1 MSRASGSTVTPSV
14 KRSPPATPPAVL
26 TMTASSSAEAG
37 PGQRT
42 RSGPSSRRR
51 ERRVT
56 PALART
62 ASTMLPTARFAANV
76 QATSATACP
85 TFAPLSSSQP
95 NPGPLRRAMQAALKP
110 DMTSKAERSNRHCAF
125 ERRLVHRVTAAG
137 IDDRAAIHHR
147 EMVPQLARE
156 VEILLDQYHGDP
168 PEIAQIGDG
177 ALLLLAAGEIAA
189 APAQHVVEHRK
200 QREHVVGDRAILAL
214 ERREAGLEVLLDGEE
229 RKDFTPLRHVG
240 DTAPRALAGPEPGNV
255 GAVERD
261 RTLADRMLSGER
273 VEQARLADAVAPQ
286 HAGDLA
292 RFGGERHVA
301 QRLRRAVMQIDRVD
315 MQHRASAPDKPR
327 PRARSPRP
335 GRSCLP
341 PAPSLRAGR

>member
-14 KRSPPATPPAVL
+14 KRSPPATPPAVF
-26 TMTASSSAEAG
+26 TITASSSAEAG

-62 ASTMLPTARFAANV
+62 ASTMLPRARFAANV

-110 DMTSKAERSNRHCAF
+110 DKTSEAERSNRHCAF

-168 PEIAQIGDG
+168 PEIAQIGD
-177 ALLLLAAGEIAA
+177 A
-189 APAQHVVEHRK
+189 
-200 QREHVVGDRAILAL
+200 
-214 ERREAGLEVLLDGEE
+214 
-229 RKDFTPLRHVG
+229 
-240 DTAPRALAGPEPGNV
+240 APRALAGPEPGDV

-273 VEQARLADAVAPQ
+273 VEKARLADAVASQ
-286 HAGDLA
+286 HAGDLT
-292 RFGGERHVA
+292 RLGGERHVA

-315 MQHRASAPDKPR
+315 M
-327 PRARSPRP
+327 
-335 GRSCLP
+335 
-341 PAPSLRAGR
+341 